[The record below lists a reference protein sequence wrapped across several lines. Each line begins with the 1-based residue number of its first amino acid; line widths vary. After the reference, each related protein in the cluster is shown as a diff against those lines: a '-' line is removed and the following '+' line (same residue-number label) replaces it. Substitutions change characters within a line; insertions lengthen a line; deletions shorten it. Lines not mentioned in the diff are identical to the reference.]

1 MALAGGRLFSIILYG
16 VSPTDP
22 LTYTLALGMMA
33 AVAFVACLVPARR
46 AILVDPV
53 AALRTE

>member
-1 MALAGGRLFSIILYG
+1 MAGLVYG

-22 LTYTLALGMMA
+22 LTFVAVAAALTAVALG
-33 AVAFVACLVPARR
+33 ACYVPARR

-53 AALRTE
+53 TALRF